1 MNEQTKTANTFCP
14 RPLCRDEAQ
23 VLLKNPD
30 RGLRMETYITLGS
43 DLCSYPGDGEDP
55 FARAKRMF
63 VKYEADS
70 PTLCQ
75 VYVYLCGYANAPLD
89 DLAFSQ
95 LKAFFALFRANGI
108 RMLLRF
114 TYSTESVP
122 DAPYRIVRRHLA
134 QLKEWFESEQ
144 ALVHDTLYC
153 LQTGIIGLW
162 GEGHSYRKLRP
173 HTFKKVIASVCELAP
188 QGIYTQVRTDKL
200 LRKAPQKYLN
210 SVGIHDDYIIG
221 NMYHPWAFIP
231 ASRQKR
237 FLRVMAHARQTVNDG
252 EMPWGRAT
260 LDDKPGAPPLDHLD
274 GKKVL
279 KQLAAYS
286 LTSFSLEHNYR
297 EEDGKVYS
305 MQHWQHE
312 MLSLSDARSLGLS
325 VNPSLFQNC
334 AGEAVAMSVY
344 DVIRYHLGYL
354 LVLSSV
360 SVQGSDLALSVTNY
374 GFAPPLGLH
383 YLAAVCRDGKVQTQV
398 PFADYDPKTLLPGKT
413 CTFHAQLPPG
423 AALAGVRL
431 ADSAGGNICARF
443 ANAGGFENGT
453 LYFE

>member
-1 MNEQTKTANTFCP
+1 MNEPTKMQKNFCP
-14 RPLCRDEAQ
+14 RPLCRDEAE
-23 VLLKNPD
+23 VLLQNPD
-30 RGLRMETYITLGS
+30 RGLRMETYITLGK
-43 DLCSYPGDGEDP
+43 DLCSYPGDGEEP
-55 FARAKRMF
+55 FARAKHMF
-63 VKYEADS
+63 AKYKADS

-75 VYVYLCGYANAPLD
+75 VYVYLCGYADAPLD

-95 LKAFFALFRANGI
+95 LKAFFALFRENGI

-122 DAPYRIVRRHLA
+122 DVPYRTVRRHLA
-134 QLKEWFESEQ
+134 QLKDWFAREKELI
-144 ALVHDTLYC
+144 ADTLYC
-153 LQTGIIGLW
+153 LQTGIIGYW

-173 HTFKKVIASVCELAP
+173 HTFKKVIAAVCDLAP

-200 LRKAPQKYLN
+200 LRRVPKKYR
-210 SVGIHDDYIIG
+210 SRVGIHDDYIIG
-221 NMYHPWAFIP
+221 DMYHPWAFIP

-237 FLRVMAHARQTVNDG
+237 FVQVMAHARQTVNDG

-260 LDDKPGAPPLDHLD
+260 LNDKPGAPPLDHLD

-297 EEDGKVYS
+297 EDDGKVYS
-305 MQHWQHE
+305 MQHWQRE

-325 VNPSLFQNC
+325 VDPGLFQNR
-334 AGEAVAMSVY
+334 AGEEMSMSVY

-354 LVLSSV
+354 LVLSSLNRN
-360 SVQGSDLALSVTNY
+360 GRDLVLSLTNH
-374 GFAPPLGLH
+374 GFAPPLNLR
-383 YLAAVCRDGKVQTQV
+383 YLAAVCRDGEEETQAV
-398 PFADYDPKTLLPGKT
+398 FSDYDPKALLPGKT

-423 AALAGVRL
+423 AALIGVRL
-431 ADSAGGNICARF
+431 ADASDGHICARL
-443 ANAGGFENGT
+443 ANAGRFENGT